1 MRFGKIFI
9 REEREETQLQ
19 LAADN
24 WQLAE
29 KRYDLPKCDH
39 DCCPL
44 RACPELA
51 EGLPPAC

>member
-29 KRYDLPKCDH
+29 KGYDLPKCDH

-51 EGLPPAC
+51 EGLTPAC